1 MNVDRSIFL
10 LYSLLIII
18 DLLPWCVKSVQQKKS
33 RYSKVRVD
41 KNYNYFNKPNTKI
54 IIMMN
59 DYYNLQHGNI

>member
-18 DLLPWCVKSVQQKKS
+18 ALLPWCVKSVQQKKS
-33 RYSKVRVD
+33 RSSKVRVD